1 MYRFYEEQLNNP
13 KVFFVLNEIERIG
26 CELKKPFFRCTQCIT
41 QEESAPRISA
51 AYVLGSFDMP
61 SSTNNNDD
69 SNNTEEKQS
78 SRGEDNDDDYPLK
91 HLLDK
96 PGVVLCED
104 VMKKYGKDK
113 TLLLHEL
120 IHAYDDCRALINWSN
135 CEQLACAEI
144 RASALSGECD
154 FKNER
159 RRKNV
164 DSKIV
169 GGYQN
174 CVRRRAALSL
184 SMARACQNRNTEE
197 IVDAVFKTCYSDV
210 EPFARRP

>member
-1 MYRFYEEQLNNP
+1 
-13 KVFFVLNEIERIG
+13 
-26 CELKKPFFRCTQCIT
+26 
-41 QEESAPRISA
+41 
-51 AYVLGSFDMP
+51 MP
-61 SSTNNNDD
+61 SSHDD
-69 SNNTEEKQS
+69 NSNTEERK
-78 SRGEDNDDDYPLK
+78 SREEDKDDYPLK

-96 PGVVLCED
+96 PGIVLCED
-104 VMKKYGKDK
+104 VMKKYGKDN

-164 DSKIV
+164 DSKII

-197 IVDAVFKTCYSDV
+197 IVDSVFKTCYNDV